1 MTAFTPDAEM
11 NADLD
16 FRLMAN
22 GFVTLF
28 CRRSLLREYTSWL
41 DDHGYQVTI
50 LDAAAW
56 SSQEDLLVGIGAAL
70 DFPDYYGR
78 SLDAFNDCF
87 GDVASDAAYGI
98 APKAT
103 GLVLAFTNFERF
115 ATTHPETSQN
125 VLDII
130 ADNARR
136 AALFGRRVMCLVQS
150 SDPRIEFD
158 PVGAMP
164 VLWNDA
170 ESLDATRQAD

>member
-1 MTAFTPDAEM
+1 MTAFTPDEEM
-11 NADLD
+11 NADLA

-28 CRRSLLREYTSWL
+28 CRRGQLEEHTSWL
-41 DDHGYQVTI
+41 DDHGYHVTA
-50 LDAAAW
+50 LEAAAW
-56 SSQEDLLVGIGAAL
+56 SSQEDLLMGIGAAL

-87 GDVASDAAYGI
+87 GDVASYAAYGM
-98 APKAT
+98 PPEAT
-103 GLVLAFTNFERF
+103 GLVLALTDFDTFTD
-115 ATTHPETSQN
+115 AHPETAQTF
-125 VLDII
+125 LDII

-136 AALFGRRVMCLVQS
+136 AALFGRRVMCLVHS
-150 SDPRIEFD
+150 SDPQIKFA

-164 VLWNDA
+164 VMWNDA

>member
-1 MTAFTPDAEM
+1 MAAFTTDAEL

-22 GFVTLF
+22 TFVTLF
-28 CRRSLLREYTSWL
+28 RRQNLLEECTTWL
-41 DDHGYQVTI
+41 DKHGYQVTS

-56 SSQEDLLVGIGAAL
+56 SSEGDLLRSIGAAL

-87 GDVASDAAYGI
+87 GDVASYASYGI
-98 APKAT
+98 APEAT
-103 GLVLAFTNFERF
+103 GLVLVFTDFDTF
-115 ATTHPETSQN
+115 AAAHPESAQT

-136 AALFGRRVMCLVQS
+136 AALFGRRVMCLVHS
-150 SDPRIEFD
+150 SDPQIEFA
-158 PVGAMP
+158 PIGAMS
-164 VLWNDA
+164 VMWNDT
-170 ESLDATRQAD
+170 EGLDASRRAD